1 MRPGEMAASTAP
13 PALAAAAAPSARRAL
28 LINGIKFSVAMSG
41 LEGCVVATIALSAA
55 VVPPALA
62 HTANAMLYLFFAIGT
77 FAAPPLVAALG
88 AKRTM
93 MVCMAAYSLYLA
105 AYIAPDPRVL
115 YPAASLGG
123 FAGALLWT
131 AQGAYF
137 TRNAVEYAACD
148 PADSDSQAISLFA
161 GIFATAFQTCLLLAK
176 PLAGALLTAW
186 PDATQLPFAVYTA
199 LAVAFTLLMAA
210 VRPLH
215 PPAGTAEGGGGARC
229 ADLVGGGS
237 LLAMLI
243 EPRML
248 LLAANNA
255 AFGLATA
262 LFPSHVTPLIK
273 HSLGAAAAG
282 WLYSVAGVSSALL
295 AAAFA
300 ALPRYAL
307 PGFGREICI
316 GAGQAA
322 FACAC
327 ALIAAWCDDAP
338 ATMLDAAAAL
348 PPPPPPP
355 LPDESCLTW
364 AALLACFVLY
374 GAGIASW
381 QGSCMALVGELWR
394 ARPYAAFAH
403 LKFTSGVASFAGF
416 LLLPRLP
423 LRTAALVTL
432 GVQVLGAVGFALFL
446 RVRRRGTSLL
456 ADASRER
463 ASSTA
468 GGAKP
473 RAEPPCSDT
482 RVEMT

>member
-1 MRPGEMAASTAP
+1 MWFEVSRVRPGEMAASTAP

-88 AKRTM
+88 AKRAM

-282 WLYSVAGVSSALL
+282 WLYSVAGVTSALL

-307 PGFGREICI
+307 PGFGREVCI
-316 GAGQAA
+316 GARRRAV
-322 FACAC
+322 ACA
-327 ALIAAWCDDAP
+327 AVRRLRP
-338 ATMLDAAAAL
+338 PQVHVGRRLVRRLPAAAEATAAHRGARHARCAGAWRRRLRAL
-348 PPPPPPP
+348 P
-355 LPDESCLTW
+355 
-364 AALLACFVLY
+364 
-374 GAGIASW
+374 
-381 QGSCMALVGELWR
+381 
-394 ARPYAAFAH
+394 AR
-403 LKFTSGVASFAGF
+403 
-416 LLLPRLP
+416 
-423 LRTAALVTL
+423 
-432 GVQVLGAVGFALFL
+432 
-446 RVRRRGTSLL
+446 
-456 ADASRER
+456 
-463 ASSTA
+463 
-468 GGAKP
+468 
-473 RAEPPCSDT
+473 
-482 RVEMT
+482 

>member
-1 MRPGEMAASTAP
+1 
-13 PALAAAAAPSARRAL
+13 
-28 LINGIKFSVAMSG
+28 
-41 LEGCVVATIALSAA
+41 
-55 VVPPALA
+55 
-62 HTANAMLYLFFAIGT
+62 ML
-77 FAAPPLVAALG
+77 V
-88 AKRTM
+88 
-93 MVCMAAYSLYLA
+93 
-105 AYIAPDPRVL
+105 
-115 YPAASLGG
+115 
-123 FAGALLWT
+123 
-131 AQGAYF
+131 
-137 TRNAVEYAACD
+137 
-148 PADSDSQAISLFA
+148 
-161 GIFATAFQTCLLLAK
+161 
-176 PLAGALLTAW
+176 
-186 PDATQLPFAVYTA
+186 
-199 LAVAFTLLMAA
+199 
-210 VRPLH
+210 
-215 PPAGTAEGGGGARC
+215 
-229 ADLVGGGS
+229 
-237 LLAMLI
+237 

-307 PGFGREICI
+307 PGFGANLHRRW
-316 GAGQAA
+316 AGGV
-322 FACAC
+322 CVRVP
-327 ALIAAWCDDAP
+327 LIAAWCDDAP
-338 ATMLDAAAAL
+338 STMLDAAAAL
-348 PPPPPPP
+348 AAAAAANAGRA
-355 LPDESCLTW
+355 LGCL
-364 AALLACFVLY
+364 ARVFRALRRRHRVV
-374 GAGIASW
+374 AGLVH
-381 QGSCMALVGELWR
+381 GLVGELWR
-394 ARPYAAFAH
+394 ARPYAAFA

-432 GVQVLGAVGFALFL
+432 GVQVLGAVGTALFL
-446 RVRRRGTSLL
+446 RVGARTSLL

>member
-1 MRPGEMAASTAP
+1 MAASTAP

-262 LFPSHVTPLIK
+262 LFLIF
-273 HSLGAAAAG
+273 
-282 WLYSVAGVSSALL
+282 SV
-295 AAAFA
+295 
-300 ALPRYAL
+300 
-307 PGFGREICI
+307 
-316 GAGQAA
+316 
-322 FACAC
+322 
-327 ALIAAWCDDAP
+327 
-338 ATMLDAAAAL
+338 
-348 PPPPPPP
+348 
-355 LPDESCLTW
+355 
-364 AALLACFVLY
+364 
-374 GAGIASW
+374 
-381 QGSCMALVGELWR
+381 
-394 ARPYAAFAH
+394 
-403 LKFTSGVASFAGF
+403 
-416 LLLPRLP
+416 
-423 LRTAALVTL
+423 
-432 GVQVLGAVGFALFL
+432 
-446 RVRRRGTSLL
+446 
-456 ADASRER
+456 
-463 ASSTA
+463 
-468 GGAKP
+468 
-473 RAEPPCSDT
+473 
-482 RVEMT
+482 